1 MAKRKRE
8 VPAQKPRKAIKA
20 SPPPKPSK
28 PSKLSKQPKQVKQP
42 RELKQANQ
50 PIQPKQV
57 QLKKP
62 KQPDRP
68 PQDEVTIQIIS
79 GSYEGIIYGI
89 TATVSKSAAANSSPD
104 ATQFTIAFLYK
115 YEGSPIIRT
124 LALGPLPNP
133 AAGDRPVVLLAGGAN
148 NGHIDISTLSPF
160 PPPSDEHLPPIP
172 VLGGMKVRENP
183 GNRRL
188 DPLKNHSTAITSL
201 YFPSKSKLISAA
213 ENDKEISIVRTR
225 DWSRVGK
232 IKTSTRNVQG
242 RPSGDTAP
250 LGAAPWGL
258 NDFAI
263 HPSMTL
269 MLGVAKGEKCMR
281 LFNLL
286 AGKQEGVLNFDRKLL
301 EAVKE
306 GKWSSG
312 EGRKIEW
319 DSEGSEFA
327 VAFERGV
334 VVYTLTLA
342 TICTILPSPLTKLHQ
357 MKYVNVGTPGNKL
370 ELLALSTEDGRILFY
385 STHPCTLI
393 EPADGPAPNGQLVA
407 QLGGKDHGQPIRIK
421 DFEFLPIT
429 APGWDSTFLIVTA
442 DTDGAV
448 KLWMLTGSE
457 FPGLE
462 KLAKKE
468 KSNNKAENGASP
480 ITAVPQV
487 GKLLGTYETDTR
499 ITCMRA
505 FAMLDPEDE
514 PDYSDDD
521 EEVEEEVV
529 EEGDSDSDSE

>member
-1 MAKRKRE
+1 MAKRKRD

-28 PSKLSKQPKQVKQP
+28 LSRQPKQADQP
-42 RELKQANQ
+42 IQ
-50 PIQPKQV
+50 PIQPKQ
-57 QLKKP
+57 LKP
-62 KQPDRP
+62 KQLKQPKQP

-79 GSYEGIIYGI
+79 GSYEGIVYGI
-89 TATVSKSAAANSSPD
+89 TATVSKSAVANSSPD

-160 PPPSDEHLPPIP
+160 PPPSDEHLPPVP
-172 VLGGMKVRENP
+172 VLGGIKVRENP

-188 DPLKNHSTAITSL
+188 DPLKYHSTAITSL

-225 DWSRVGK
+225 DWSRVGE

-258 NDFAI
+258 NDLAV
-263 HPSMTL
+263 HPSMRL
-269 MLGVAKGEKCMR
+269 MLSVAKGEKCMR

-286 AGKQEGVLNFDRKLL
+286 AGKQEGALNFDRKLL

-312 EGRKIEW
+312 EGRKIGW
-319 DSEGSEFA
+319 DSEGDEFA

-334 VVYTLTLA
+334 VVYTLEKLA

-357 MKYVNVGTPGNKL
+357 MKYVNVGTPDKKL

-385 STHPCTLI
+385 STHPSTLI
-393 EPADGPAPNGQLVA
+393 ESAEGPVPTGQLVA
-407 QLGGKDHGQPIRIK
+407 QLGGKNHGQPIRIK

-442 DTDGAV
+442 DTDGDV

-468 KSNNKAENGASP
+468 KSDNKTQNGASP

-487 GKLLGTYETDTR
+487 GKLLGTYETDNR

-505 FAMLDPEDE
+505 FVMLDPEDE

-521 EEVEEEVV
+521 DEEEGV